1 MRREREKESAKHN
14 NEIKRIALYAR
25 GLLSDRR
32 FFSCIIF
39 GAFMCCLFALVQ
51 RLNIRIILPKYLIVF

>member
-1 MRREREKESAKHN
+1 MRREREKEPAKHN

-25 GLLSDRR
+25 ALVRQR
-32 FFSCIIF
+32 FLCIIF
-39 GAFMCCLFALVQ
+39 GVFMCWLFALVQ